1 MIQIKSGQ
9 KIAPY
14 ALAGYELG
22 LILSHRGEPF
32 APGATPGE
40 TDVKSDTK
48 NLDFG
53 LVAGAGI
60 EFKLERVTPFIELR
74 YHHGLVNLSQ
84 GTGLLEDYPAIKSRA
99 LVFCAGLR
107 FRKI

>member
-74 YHHGLVNLSQ
+74 YHHGLSISARERDCLKTTRPSKV
-84 GTGLLEDYPAIKSRA
+84 GLWSSVP
-99 LVFCAGLR
+99 G
-107 FRKI
+107 